1 MILEE
6 YYYPIPPTKTQKAI
20 ICLPEEVQAWKD
32 ENQELKTQITKLKA
46 ALTDSR
52 AEYLLILDTNPNI
65 VAWNFDELSRKDQDS
80 YRKDA
85 QKSFKFE
92 ESIMAI
98 QLSEA
103 ETQIVTLKKIALEER
118 SAVLTADICNCGNGC
133 GDISMSARAAIA
145 GNPTRVDDYEG
156 REERLAM
163 ARRQLAKEHPE
174 IDWDQ

>member
-1 MILEE
+1 MTTEN
-6 YYYPIPPTKTQKAI
+6 YYPVPPTKTQKAI

-52 AEYLLILDTNPNI
+52 SEYLLILDTNPNI
-65 VAWNFDELSRKDQDS
+65 VAWNFDELSREDQDS

-85 QKSFKFE
+85 QKSLKFE

-103 ETQIVTLKKIALEER
+103 ETQVVTLKKIALEE
-118 SAVLTADICNCGNGC
+118 
-133 GDISMSARAAIA
+133 RAAIA

-156 REERLAM
+156 REERLAI

-174 IDWDQ
+174 INWN

>member
-20 ICLPEEVQAWKD
+20 ICRPEEVQAWKD

-46 ALTDSR
+46 ALIDCR
-52 AEYLLILDTNPNI
+52 AEYLLILNANPNI
-65 VAWNFDELSRKDQDS
+65 VAWNFDELSREDQDS

-85 QKSFKFE
+85 QKSLKFE

-103 ETQIVTLKKIALEER
+103 EAQVVTLKKIALEE
-118 SAVLTADICNCGNGC
+118 
-133 GDISMSARAAIA
+133 RAAIA

-156 REERLAM
+156 REERLAI

-174 IDWDQ
+174 INWN